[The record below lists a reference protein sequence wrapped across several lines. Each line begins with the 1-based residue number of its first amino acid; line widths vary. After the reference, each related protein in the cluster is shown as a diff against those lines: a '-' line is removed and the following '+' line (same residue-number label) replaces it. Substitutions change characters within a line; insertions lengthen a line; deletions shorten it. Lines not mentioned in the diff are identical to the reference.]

1 MLQGTMLHGWKIG
14 EPITKWW
21 RGKYIHLY
29 RITKPCAQCGQEMV
43 LDVTKKALAGTA
55 KNSGFQLTRCPDCR
69 ATSRSQSGTSRP
81 VVLNASQQ
89 PVAPASVTDNA
100 DFNENIELRAQLS
113 EARRRII
120 KLEQQLNQLS
130 VNKPGPW

>member
-29 RITKPCAQCGQEMV
+29 RITKACAQCGQEMT

-55 KNSGFQLTRCPDCR
+55 KNSGFQLTRCLECR
-69 ATSRSQSGTSRP
+69 AT
-81 VVLNASQQ
+81 
-89 PVAPASVTDNA
+89 
-100 DFNENIELRAQLS
+100 
-113 EARRRII
+113 
-120 KLEQQLNQLS
+120 
-130 VNKPGPW
+130 